1 MQQIHV
7 PLGGVRYWAALS
19 IASVFGANSGDF
31 VAAYLHLGHVRGLLP
46 LAAILAVIL
55 VAERRDSAVHQAH
68 YWLAI
73 VVIRTAATNLADFGS
88 FDLALKRVWLI
99 ATLAVILTVTLFFS
113 PPSKSKESA
122 DPIIL
127 DFATSMVAEGKV
139 MVAANGGAKLPP
151 GALIDQDGRLS
162 SDPRTLYGSAGV
174 DLRVDG
180 PWAHGDPW
188 HPQCD

>member
-99 ATLAVILTVTLFFS
+99 ATLAVILTVTLFFN

-122 DPIIL
+122 STRPFRLPTTD
-127 DFATSMVAEGKV
+127 AKYW
-139 MVAANGGAKLPP
+139 AAMLLAG
-151 GALIDQDGRLS
+151 
-162 SDPRTLYGSAGV
+162 TLGTVIGDLMSFKSGLGTASLVQGSLLGLV
-174 DLRVDG
+174 DYYT
-180 PWAHGDPW
+180 
-188 HPQCD
+188 